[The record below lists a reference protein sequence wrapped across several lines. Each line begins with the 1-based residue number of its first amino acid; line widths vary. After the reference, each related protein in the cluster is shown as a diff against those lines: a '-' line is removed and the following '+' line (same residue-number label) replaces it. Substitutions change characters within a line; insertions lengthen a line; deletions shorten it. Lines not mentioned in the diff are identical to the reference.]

1 MTESSRSLA
10 PRRIGRL
17 LAPALLLAT
26 MAILPSCATKH
37 LLRWNAGKPNY
48 YGQPADRDREI
59 VRVTGTIAGFPV
71 AVVWDVV
78 TFPVQWLWGF
88 DPYGDTF
95 REREELEAEEREME
109 QQGAAN

>member
-1 MTESSRSLA
+1 MN
-10 PRRIGRL
+10 RRNVRRY

-26 MAILPSCATKH
+26 IALVPSCATKH

-48 YGQPADRDREI
+48 FGEPGARDQEV
-59 VRVTGTIAGFPV
+59 VRSVGTILGFPV

-95 REREELEAEEREME
+95 RQKDEIEAEERERM
-109 QQGAAN
+109 QASN